1 MDDASLTEI
10 ISILQCDATGADFFG
25 TQKGKNPANTVTDQ
39 DLALRA
45 WQDEVS
51 QYATLAE
58 DRRMALSIARAIHSD
73 RQLVTAAQDEE
84 MRAAEDRRLAM
95 RLAGRRQRQA
105 AVRAQAQDQAH
116 VQYPPKAQAK
126 THDSQHG
133 MVHLL
138 VDW

>member
-1 MDDASLTEI
+1 
-10 ISILQCDATGADFFG
+10 
-25 TQKGKNPANTVTDQ
+25 
-39 DLALRA
+39 
-45 WQDEVS
+45 
-51 QYATLAE
+51 
-58 DRRMALSIARAIHSD
+58 MALSIARAIHSD

>member
-58 DRRMALSIARAIHSD
+58 DRRMALSIASAIRTD
-73 RQLVTAAQDEE
+73 RQIVTATHDEE

-95 RLAGRRQRQA
+95 RLAGWRQRQA
-105 AVRAQAQDQAH
+105 AQNQAQSQAQDQEQA
-116 VQYPPKAQAK
+116 QTQGQDCSKAQD
-126 THDSQHG
+126 TQPG
-133 MVHLL
+133 MVIC
-138 VDW
+138 

>member
-1 MDDASLTEI
+1 
-10 ISILQCDATGADFFG
+10 
-25 TQKGKNPANTVTDQ
+25 
-39 DLALRA
+39 
-45 WQDEVS
+45 
-51 QYATLAE
+51 
-58 DRRMALSIARAIHSD
+58 MALSIARAIHSD

-105 AVRAQAQDQAH
+105 AVRAQA
-116 VQYPPKAQAK
+116 K
-126 THDSQHG
+126 TQDSQHG